1 MNENLDAEKLREYI
15 WFTET
20 GTKYKKISSENKF
33 YLGEF
38 EGTGIYFHYE
48 KNFSTAL
55 DMKFLAT
62 IKIRAENYLIYAD
75 ECLLG
80 EDQLKKYK
88 IIFKKIPRDIKKI

>member
-1 MNENLDAEKLREYI
+1 MNENLDAEKIFEYI

-20 GTKYKKISSENKF
+20 GKKFEKISAENKY

-38 EGTGIYFHYE
+38 DGAGIYFNYE
-48 KNFSTAL
+48 KNSRTYL
-55 DMKFLAT
+55 DMDFLAT

-75 ECLLG
+75 ECLLS
-80 EDQLKKYK
+80 EEQLRKYK